1 MNWQV
6 LFHDDF
12 YLEFSQFSQK
22 VQDEL
27 LAIAKLLEEKGPQLK
42 RPFVDTLKGSKYNN
56 MKEIRFNADDGV
68 WRIAFAFDPQRNAIL
83 LVGGDK
89 SGMSQKL
96 FYKKLIKK
104 ADSRYKEY
112 LSQL

>member
-42 RPFVDTLKGSKYNN
+42 RPFIDTLKGSKYNN
-56 MKEIRFNADDGV
+56 MKEMRFNADDGV

>member
-1 MNWQV
+1 MNWQI

-12 YLEFSQFSQK
+12 LPELNKFSQE

-27 LAIAKLLEEKGPQLK
+27 LAIANRLKEKGPQLK
-42 RPFVDTLKGSKYNN
+42 RPFVDTLKGSKYKN

-68 WRIAFAFDPQRNAIL
+68 WRVAFAFDPQRNAIL

-89 SGMSQKL
+89 SGISQKL
-96 FYKKLIKK
+96 FYKTLIKK
-104 ADSRYKEY
+104 ADSRYQQY
-112 LSQL
+112 LNKL

>member
-1 MNWQV
+1 MNWQI

-12 YLEFSQFSQK
+12 LPEFNKFNEE
-22 VQDEL
+22 VQNEL
-27 LAIAKLLEEKGPQLK
+27 LAIANRLKEKGPRLK

-68 WRIAFAFDPQRNAIL
+68 WRVAFAFDPQRNAIL

-89 SGMSQKL
+89 SGISQKL
-96 FYKKLIKK
+96 FYKTLIKK
-104 ADSRYKEY
+104 ADSRYQQY
-112 LSQL
+112 LNKL